1 MPAPFLIGGIIAR
14 AALKKIATSQRAIRT
29 VGGITGGGSK
39 SVTPVYKNMTDN
51 IQSNSVKV
59 TKTQAQINA
68 EGLAKIRQTLNIP
81 AKGTPAAAKTSA
93 QIKKDAAVSSQK
105 AGKASTTI
113 SKKTYNN

>member
-39 SVTPVYKNMTDN
+39 SVTPVYKNMTNN

-81 AKGTPAAAKTSA
+81 AKGTPAYSRYLAKQVKDNTVTSE
-93 QIKKDAAVSSQK
+93 K